1 MSGYSLYLSFFLA
14 TEFIQLSVHIFL
26 LFVYRAL
33 LLQKSF
39 TFSKFD
45 TFSGIYYYFLSCC
58 YMTSIIVSNLFDEA
72 RLYLFVQLFF
82 HIGFNLY
89 CFTLA
94 KKVYRV
100 VNIRI
105 GVIYTL
111 ISVILSWS
119 ILREYLYF
127 EFNEEEKNKENI
139 LYVILFGQQ
148 LYYSLSF
155 YYMWLK
161 YLEKKYERNMFILS
175 FTRVN
180 EIVEGDLDNNTCP
193 ICIESLKEKPV
204 IKTNC
209 KHLFHFE
216 CMESYIDTFLQ
227 NSQASQSYQVSKISC
242 PMCRSVI

>member
-1 MSGYSLYLSFFLA
+1 MSTYSLYLSFFLA
-14 TEFIQLSVHIFL
+14 TGFIQLSVHIFL

-45 TFSGIYYYFLSCC
+45 KFSGIYYYISSCC
-58 YMTSIIVSNLFDEA
+58 YMTSILVSNLFDVA
-72 RLYLFVQLFF
+72 RIYLFVQLFF

-105 GVIYTL
+105 GAIYTL

-127 EFNEEEKNKENI
+127 EFNDEEKNKENI

-161 YLEKKYERNMFILS
+161 YLEKKYERNMLVLS
-175 FTRVN
+175 FTKVN
-180 EIVEGDLDNNTCP
+180 VLVEDNNTCP
-193 ICIESLKEKPV
+193 ICIEPLKEKPV
-204 IKTNC
+204 IKTDC

-216 CMESYIDTFLQ
+216 CMENYIDTVLQ
-227 NSQASQSYQVSKISC
+227 ISQTSQSSEVSRILC